1 MTCLLDKLALMQD
14 LLTLRTNAKSL
25 SSLLFAAQTCLLVT
39 TMKIF
44 LKQMALPGA
53 GNLATWVPS
62 TPLWLSFGDQG
73 VENQASSPVPGFCE
87 QFEPEVYKTRKLGK
101 TPREICKALL
111 ILYSKNSLTQAF
123 TCLFLFFSELTGFCR
138 DETGYLFPLQQ

>member
-53 GNLATWVPS
+53 GNLAT
-62 TPLWLSFGDQG
+62 
-73 VENQASSPVPGFCE
+73 
-87 QFEPEVYKTRKLGK
+87 
-101 TPREICKALL
+101 
-111 ILYSKNSLTQAF
+111 
-123 TCLFLFFSELTGFCR
+123 
-138 DETGYLFPLQQ
+138 